1 MNLSV
6 FQSNSASGSVESPL
20 PVSSSVSAQKPIE
33 DETTTIEPTKP
44 SSKSILHP
52 VSNVYWSNVLNS
64 PLKLMNEKENYSSE
78 AVQTRTKII
87 VKKRLCWW
95 M

>member
-1 MNLSV
+1 
-6 FQSNSASGSVESPL
+6 
-20 PVSSSVSAQKPIE
+20 
-33 DETTTIEPTKP
+33 
-44 SSKSILHP
+44 
-52 VSNVYWSNVLNS
+52 VYWSNVLNS